1 MDSGLTDIDT
11 IQERV
16 GKLPGPRDMKVIDF
30 LDAHALRWLSLS
42 SFCILVLRD
51 AGAPVMTAAGG
62 DAGFVTAQDEQHIE
76 LPLDCA
82 DDGAVLRKGASFG
95 ALFFLS
101 GMTETLRVNGRVNE
115 VTDGVAAL
123 TVQECYL
130 HCGKALMRSDF
141 WSPVEAVDSAG
152 TVEEVIQQSRL
163 LALGTVDA
171 NGNADVSPKGDPAGR
186 LLHKT
191 AHAVWYPDR
200 PGNRRID
207 SFRNILAQPQVALL
221 ALVPGSASVLLIT
234 GEAIISDDLEQR
246 QVFAVKD
253 KLPTLVTR
261 VAISHAALQQSQ
273 ALARAKLWPAR
284 PAPEG
289 LRAADIFR
297 DHMKLSKEKGL
308 GARVARAAVSV
319 PGLLKRGLES
329 DYEKNMY

>member
-1 MDSGLTDIDT
+1 MDSQITRIDEV
-11 IQERV
+11 QERV

-51 AGAPVMTAAGG
+51 AGAPMMTAAGG
-62 DAGFVTAQDEQHIE
+62 NAGFMTAPTERQID
-76 LPLDCA
+76 LSLDCV
-82 DDGAVLRKGASFG
+82 DDTAVLHPGASFG

-101 GMTETLRVNGRVNE
+101 GMTETLRINGRVDR

-130 HCGKALMRSDF
+130 HCGKALLRSDF
-141 WSPVEAVDSAG
+141 WAPVEGVGNAG
-152 TVEEVIQQSRL
+152 TIEDAIQQSRL

-171 NGNADVSPKGDPAGR
+171 DGNADVSPKGDPAGR
-186 LLHKT
+186 LLHKKEN
-191 AHAVWYPDR
+191 AVWYPDR

-221 ALVPGSASVLLIT
+221 ALVPGSASMLYIT
-234 GEAIISDDLEQR
+234 GEAVISDDLEQR

-273 ALARAKLWPAR
+273 ALARAKLWPTQ

-308 GARVARAAVSV
+308 DARVARAAVSV